1 MKSFSQYIISH
12 KQNLD
17 EGVFD
22 PGIFK
27 AIFLAGGPGSG
38 KSYVAGKTTRGFGL
52 KLVNSDNTLERLLVK
67 HNVPLDFATMSPAQT
82 AQKDRLRTRAKELTF
97 GQMKVKA
104 FKGRGALDHY
114 IAGRLGLV
122 IDGTGKDFD
131 DIHRQASHLKNM
143 GYDTYMIFVN
153 TSEPVAQERNAAR
166 PRKLRPDKVKQ
177 FWDEVQ
183 QNIGRFQAYF
193 RPSNFIVVDNNN
205 AGEDVFNKVS
215 KRIRGLVTKK
225 VTNPVAQQWI
235 AAQMQARRR

>member
-1 MKSFSQYIISH
+1 MIGFQSFI
-12 KQNLD
+12 K

-67 HNVPLDFATMSPAQT
+67 HNVPLDFTTLSPDQT

-97 GQMKVKA
+97 CQMKVKA
-104 FKGRGALDHY
+104 FKGKGALDHY

-225 VTNPVAQQWI
+225 VTNPVALQWI